1 MDAEPPH
8 ARSKLNALAQIAL
21 TRTTWRSIT
30 PYFFFS
36 PPIPASTL
44 LRPPMFLRQTTELF
58 YNLAIVNST
67 VILFTREEAKLE
79 RILVTANHHPLILIP
94 PISLPSSFFY
104 VGTRVFEASENL
116 CSFYRIRVTS
126 FIPTT
131 RASRY
136 RSNFVKP
143 KKRSTCE

>member
-8 ARSKLNALAQIAL
+8 GRSKLNALAQIAL

-30 PYFFFS
+30 PYFFS

-44 LRPPMFLRQTTELF
+44 LQPPMFLRQTTELF
-58 YNLAIVNST
+58 YNLAIVNSS

-79 RILVTANHHPLILIP
+79 RILVTANHPLF
-94 PISLPSSFFY
+94 SSPNFTSFLFLY
-104 VGTRVFEASENL
+104 VGSRVRGLGNL

-131 RASRY
+131 RVSRY
-136 RSNFVKP
+136 RSNFVKA
-143 KKRSTCE
+143 KERCTYE